1 MQVFWF
7 GSEHFCSSSASL
19 GPQLL
24 TAYPANRLLL
34 DMLKAGALQ
43 KPCRFWLPESVRI
56 QDLERCK
63 GVFFYPPDGVSNSI
77 RLSVPKTDWAI
88 LSNGAVFTEVDRT
101 YLEDVLSS
109 LDWDIAVFR
118 IDPSL
123 DASRE
128 QVRLTRDG
136 RIVGFRRYYQPAFE
150 PDFPSADW
158 PDFLC
163 CRAEKFEKLLSA
175 LLRKPTASFAEYAEL
190 VGGRILRFR
199 LGGRRFDLFSKTGLA
214 ALLRFSQTCRSE
226 SAAKTDESERTAL
239 KGIIHVGREV
249 RLGQG
254 AVIAAPAI
262 LCDRAEV
269 GEGAVLQGVLLGPS
283 VCVPPGQQVRHSGLW
298 NQTTPD
304 SWAGHLNLCSDGLCR
319 SEKPFRQWPLFSY
332 PRFGKRLVDIL
343 ISVLVLGLF
352 LPFFPLIAL
361 AVKLTSPGP
370 VFFRARRQGLHGR
383 EFSCLKFRTMIVG
396 AESFQDRLRMVN
408 QVDGPQFKME
418 DDPRTSP
425 VGKFLR
431 DTCIDELPQ
440 FLNVLLGQMSVV
452 GPRPSPENENEY
464 CPPWRQARL
473 SVRPGITGLWQVSRT
488 RRPGRDFQEW
498 IYYDMEYVRKLSL
511 GMDLKIC
518 LLTARKL
525 ILSFLDQFG

>member
-7 GSEHFCSSSASL
+7 GSEHFCGSSASL

-43 KPCRFWLPESVRI
+43 KPCRFWLPESART
-56 QDLERCK
+56 QDLERDK
-63 GVFFYPPDGVSNSI
+63 EVFFYPPEGISGSAH
-77 RLSVPKTDWAI
+77 LSVPKTEWVI
-88 LSNGAVFTEVDRT
+88 LANGAVLSKVDRAN
-101 YLEDVLSS
+101 LEAVLCS
-109 LDWDIAVFR
+109 LDCDIAVFR

-123 DASRE
+123 DAGRE

-136 RIVGFRRYYQPAFE
+136 RIVGFRRSYQPVYE

-158 PDFLC
+158 PDFFC

-175 LLRKPTASFAEYAEL
+175 LLRKPTASFAEYAES
-190 VGGRILRFR
+190 VGGRILRLR
-199 LGGRRFDLFSKTGLA
+199 IGGRRFDLFSTTGLA

-226 SAAKTDESERTAL
+226 SAAKADGSGRTTL
-239 KGIIHVGREV
+239 KGIIHIGREV

-269 GEGAVLQGVLLGPS
+269 GDGAVLQGVLLGPS
-283 VCVPPGQQVRHSGLW
+283 VCVPPGKPVHHVAWWRQPHQEWKTR
-298 NQTTPD
+298 
-304 SWAGHLNLCSDGLCR
+304 LNFCSDGWSR
-319 SEKPFRQWPLFSY
+319 SEKAFREWPLLSY

-343 ISVLVLGLF
+343 ISLLVLGLF

-396 AESFQDRLRMVN
+396 AESLQDQLRMVN
-408 QVDGPQFKME
+408 QVDGPQFKMD

-425 VGKFLR
+425 IGKFLR

-440 FLNVLLGQMSVV
+440 FLNVLLGQMSVA